1 MSAHHAYYIEGSLS
15 QFDEYKAHLRPF
27 WAREY
32 ERFGI
37 DEARELI
44 ALASLKNFAEATF
57 FAGASS
63 ITGEAQQALLKLLEE
78 PQEGT
83 TFIFLVPHGALI
95 ATLKSRMLLY
105 PEVIAKFSRSDL
117 LAGEFLKMGG
127 KERSEFITKLLK
139 DEEGVKERVRD
150 FVNALEAQC
159 VAQKA
164 LQKPEGRQAL
174 EDIAMVRGYLA
185 DRSPSLKMLLE
196 HLALALP
203 SF

>member
-1 MSAHHAYYIEGSLS
+1 MHHAYYIEGSLS

-27 WAREY
+27 WARTY

>member
-1 MSAHHAYYIEGSLS
+1 MHHAYYIEGSLS